1 MSANALRT
9 AVVCGSRNGIDYLPG
24 ERAMSQALHR
34 WRLEH
39 VVVGSL
45 RGTDLMAHSW
55 ASVRAG
61 LVATVVP
68 AQWEEHGKA
77 AGPIRNR
84 RMLRVFEPQVVLAF
98 PGGRGT
104 EDCVQ
109 AAREAGI
116 EVARWVPA
124 GERWMVQP

>member
-1 MSANALRT
+1 MSANSLRT
-9 AVVCGSRNGIDYLPG
+9 VVVCGSRDGIDYLPG
-24 ERAMSQALHR
+24 ERAMRAALER
-34 WRLEH
+34 WKFEH

-55 ASVRAG
+55 ACVRAG

-68 AQWEEHGKA
+68 AQWDKYGKA
-77 AGPIRNR
+77 AGPLRNR
-84 RMLRVFEPQVVLAF
+84 RMLRVFEPLVVLAF

-104 EDCVQ
+104 EDCVR
-109 AAREAGI
+109 AASEAGI